1 MTQAI
6 DESCAQ
12 RSANLQKSAEEL
24 AQLNPI
30 ATALTSAYDLPPPP
44 QKIADAARKMS
55 AFFLKSG

>member
-30 ATALTSAYDLPPPP
+30 AIALTSAYDLPPPHKKLP
-44 QKIADAARKMS
+44 TLHEK
-55 AFFLKSG
+55 